1 MATTT
6 INPYV
11 TPPTLTV
18 AQGAIRPNSSYNQ
31 RSIRNEKNK
40 NTQEVAK
47 KASDILKSRGV
58 NVEPQTLANAFNVNQ
73 RSFVGANAYSQAFGP
88 ANFVSGDTQQAAARW
103 YSSPTEIADAYQN
116 YYSQDAVEKRTGIK
130 LPSENF
136 FVENNAV
143 EAKTFYDNPKTFF
156 TNELKALGTNYYNLF
171 INPDDF
177 GRNKPTPKALET
189 REVAKEALKKEIETI
204 VKRAAT
210 AGFSIEDSAKI
221 LTDQAVADYT
231 FNYNAYSDI
240 ERKNASGILGF
251 VGKALP
257 FITNAGFSIVTGGLS
272 LPYQIGI
279 NATAALVQG
288 AKPEDVLKS
297 IVGTVAASQVPDVLK
312 AVKATSSNEVLNA
325 GIENAFK
332 QATYAQVTGQDVAK
346 SGAAG
351 FVGGVTAAGVA
362 KASDSAAIGRAT
374 GEYTQAISAGQS
386 PEQAMFNALSSF
398 ADSEMDEARR
408 KIEAESVKKK
418 ADGTASIEG
427 ATPYYPQYGQKL
439 AALEGS
445 EVGGKTVIDV
455 NTSKASEQDPLL
467 FSSGYLRYSPET
479 QSVGDIY
486 NVKNEQG
493 EVFQARDVTYQ
504 NGAVSRIIFDPNT
517 ETYKQQV
524 LKDAS
529 GVQVSAG
536 SKVPIF
542 SVAEESA
549 FLDELKNAAVTGDL
563 RTLISATQKA
573 ELPATIEAQKFFEA
587 AKPESKEFKQSLL
600 KLPTQD
606 LRDLT
611 GLLSAGAGKDSPF
624 SGDALTKLQ
633 SDLDTAETRA
643 NELLAKATADP
654 TAENLS
660 AATQAQNDALTA
672 KFQLSQALL
681 MPKTDIAKADLS
693 VYNKYPEATQKFI
706 DDGQVVY
713 AKGTGAP
720 GSPVEILGSEPYV
733 APELKFLPSGARAP
747 TTGQG
752 EGVSDLEALKQL
764 SLVRGQPLGQN
775 LRYQMNQAK
784 VAANEALVALQ
795 SANTPETVQ
804 AARDALANY
813 ELSQKMYTQVAGEEF
828 SVLPDEKLA
837 TQEFPLVDEAVKT
850 GQMMALSNVMPM
862 TPAQR
867 YAQYKRLSG
876 QKDGEEGSM
885 GDTGLGIAVLPRFE
899 GMMEPQMFARGGLAA
914 LRRI

>member
-11 TPPTLTV
+11 TPPSLTV

-88 ANFVSGDTQQAAARW
+88 ENFVSGDTQQAAARW

-116 YYSQDAVEKRTGIK
+116 YYSQDAVEKRTGTK

-156 TNELKALGTNYYNLF
+156 TNELKALGSNYYNLF

-177 GRNKPTPKALET
+177 GRNKPTPKALEI
-189 REVAKEALKKEIETI
+189 REANKEALKKEIETI

-529 GVQVSAG
+529 GVQIPAG

-573 ELPATIEAQKFFEA
+573 ELPAALEAKKFFESI
-587 AKPESKEFKQSLL
+587 KPESKEFSQSLL

-624 SGDALTKLQ
+624 SGEALTNLQ
-633 SDLDTAETRA
+633 SALDAAE
-643 NELLAKATADP
+643 AKANDLMAKAQADP
-654 TAENLS
+654 TPENIAAAATAQTEALSAKYSLSQSLLPSEAGQGLKVTLPGTGAKDLAALQELS
-660 AATQAQNDALTA
+660 AA
-672 KFQLSQALL
+672 
-681 MPKTDIAKADLS
+681 
-693 VYNKYPEATQKFI
+693 
-706 DDGQVVY
+706 
-713 AKGTGAP
+713 
-720 GSPVEILGSEPYV
+720 
-733 APELKFLPSGARAP
+733 
-747 TTGQG
+747 
-752 EGVSDLEALKQL
+752 
-764 SLVRGQPLGQN
+764 RGQPLGQN

-828 SVLPDEKLA
+828 PVLPDEKLA

-850 GQMMALSNVMPM
+850 GQMMALSTAMPM

-876 QKDGEEGSM
+876 QGGDEKDAM